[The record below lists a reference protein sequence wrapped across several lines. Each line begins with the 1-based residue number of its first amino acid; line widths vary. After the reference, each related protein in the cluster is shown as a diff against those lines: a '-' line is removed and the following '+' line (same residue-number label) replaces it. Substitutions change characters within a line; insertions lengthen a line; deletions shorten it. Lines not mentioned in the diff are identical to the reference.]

1 MKTMDK
7 VEREM
12 RGPNYMENVMV
23 METMKASDMSL
34 VPESFHGRTWDDEE
48 LLEAFQLAQAQIHNH
63 NYRLASSI
71 LVFCHRLLK
80 ERCE

>member
-1 MKTMDK
+1 MKNMDT

-12 RGPNYMENVMV
+12 KGPSYMEQTMV

-48 LLEAFQLAQAQIHNH
+48 LLEAFQLAQGQIHNH

>member
-1 MKTMDK
+1 MKNMDR
-7 VEREM
+7 VELEM
-12 RGPNYMENVMV
+12 RGPNYMDMTV
-23 METMKASDMSL
+23 ETMKATDMSL
-34 VPESFHGRTWDDEE
+34 VPESYNGKPWDDTE
-48 LLEAFQLAQAQIHNH
+48 LLEAFQIAQAQIHNH

>member
-1 MKTMDK
+1 MKNMDR
-7 VEREM
+7 VELEM
-12 RGPNYMENVMV
+12 RGPSYMEMTV
-23 METMKASDMSL
+23 ETMKATDMSL
-34 VPESFHGRTWDDEE
+34 VPESFNGKPWDDTE
-48 LLEAFQLAQAQIHNH
+48 LLEAFQIAQAQIHNH

>member
-1 MKTMDK
+1 MKHMDR
-7 VEREM
+7 VEQEM
-12 RGPNYMENVMV
+12 RGPNYMEMTV
-23 METMKASDMSL
+23 ETMKATDMSL
-34 VPESFHGRTWDDEE
+34 VPESCHGKSWDDEE
-48 LLEAFQLAQAQIHNH
+48 LLEGFQLAQAQIHSK

>member
-1 MKTMDK
+1 MKNMDL
-7 VEREM
+7 VEQEM
-12 RGPNYMENVMV
+12 KGPSYMENVMV
-23 METMKASDMSL
+23 METMKATDMSL
-34 VPESFHGRTWDDEE
+34 VPESFHGKSWDDQE
-48 LLEAFQLAQAQIHNH
+48 LLEAFQLAQSQIHSK

>member
-1 MKTMDK
+1 MKNMDT

-12 RGPNYMENVMV
+12 RGPNYMEQTMV
-23 METMKASDMSL
+23 METMTASDMSL
-34 VPESFHGRTWDDEE
+34 VPESYHGRTWDDEE

>member
-1 MKTMDK
+1 MKNMDT

-12 RGPNYMENVMV
+12 RGPNYMEQTMV
-23 METMKASDMSL
+23 MEAMKASDMSL
-34 VPESFHGRTWDDEE
+34 VPESYHGRTWDDEE

>member
-1 MKTMDK
+1 MKNMDR
-7 VEREM
+7 VEQEM
-12 RGPNYMENVMV
+12 RGPSYMENVMV
-23 METMKASDMSL
+23 METMKATDMSL
-34 VPESFHGRTWDDEE
+34 VPESFHGKSWDDQE
-48 LLEAFQLAQAQIHNH
+48 LLEAFQLAQSQIHSK

>member
-12 RGPNYMENVMV
+12 KGPSYMENVMV

-34 VPESFHGRTWDDEE
+34 VPESYHGRTWDDEE

>member
-1 MKTMDK
+1 MKNMDR
-7 VEREM
+7 VIQEM
-12 RGPNYMENVMV
+12 RGPSYMENVMV

-48 LLEAFQLAQAQIHNH
+48 LLEAFQLAQAQIHSK

>member
-1 MKTMDK
+1 MKNMDR
-7 VEREM
+7 VELEM
-12 RGPNYMENVMV
+12 RGPNYMEMTV
-23 METMKASDMSL
+23 ETMKATDMSL
-34 VPESFHGRTWDDEE
+34 VPESYNGKPWDDTE
-48 LLEAFQLAQAQIHNH
+48 LLEAFQIAQAQIHNH

>member
-34 VPESFHGRTWDDEE
+34 VPESFHGKSWDDEE